1 MGNPTRKTDRGSEKI
16 KESVVRPQKP
26 SQIDA
31 AGNIK
36 ERQITLAAGE
46 GDNLKEWTRLD
57 SATLARWTDDRL
69 AWRSLSY
76 NVSTMSPLRVSV
88 KGLIESDRN
97 Q

>member
-46 GDNLKEWTRLD
+46 VLGRQPEGVDQTGQRNSGEMDRGQTC
-57 SATLARWTDDRL
+57 LALSVIQCVDHVSPANISQGIDR
-69 AWRSLSY
+69 
-76 NVSTMSPLRVSV
+76 
-88 KGLIESDRN
+88 I
-97 Q
+97 